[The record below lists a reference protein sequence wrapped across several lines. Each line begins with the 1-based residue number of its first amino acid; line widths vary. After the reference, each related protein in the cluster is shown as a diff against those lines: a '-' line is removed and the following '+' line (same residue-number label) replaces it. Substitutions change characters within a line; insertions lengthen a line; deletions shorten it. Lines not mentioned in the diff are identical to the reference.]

1 MVREQQ
7 ARSTQGR
14 VEQMNMVALEW
25 QFLSV
30 DDVRRVLNIGR
41 TKAYQIIRQLNSE
54 LDKKGYMIQCGRV
67 PAKYFAERFNID

>member
-1 MVREQQ
+1 
-7 ARSTQGR
+7 
-14 VEQMNMVALEW
+14 MNMVALEW

-54 LDKKGYMIQCGRV
+54 LENKGYMIQRGRV
-67 PAKYFAERFNID
+67 PAKYFSERFNID